1 MLEKAPKKDI
11 IFIIT
16 DSSYGDDDI
25 TCDSA
30 FDSCLRSN
38 QDQVIEVDIISER
51 TATKLKNDS
60 HDKAVETSLESCH
73 EYGLSNIRDKI
84 VTALFNKNTE
94 IVNIYTPYSLV
105 PNDSST
111 HQDLSESY
119 VSMEKK
125 VLQKSPWDRTIFFDK
140 INKPQDL
147 NGIKELQDLDGI
159 DELQDL
165 SHHDEDFD
173 LELSRREDSN
183 VKKNVVEFCLK
194 SLNAEKDDEDKK
206 KKNAVKI
213 YIDNK
218 PNNLLHFYSEYPDV
232 ICVFNDIKMGEEYN
246 KYALDLAIKA
256 ANLDSQE
263 EILKIKKT
271 LIKAALEFEELSSN
285 LGERVYNF
293 RESQDSAWKND
304 YDRDNFQAVK
314 NLLNEEQKQKVDTKF
329 NEAEAKRKL
338 YSVMGKASPIS
349 VESSDDVDDSVISLN
364 PGSPRRVGGES
375 AIGTFDW
382 GANYDKEAGASFSFT
397 PLAKNELPLRRHEPH
412 DTLVSR
418 KDNFIMRSNLAE
430 RKGGLLPNKPL
441 REAEDSSLR
450 VAAGARSMV
459 GSEPIAL
466 NPSQHQ
472 KVSATVEDP
481 SGSSVHDQ
489 NIGWQS
495 TLFTHLSIE
504 SSAKVARQLNFSEK
518 NSDFSV
524 TYENGIIKFKIK
536 SGLEDSGDNPATS
549 SSGVSKF
556 DYNKKPNEEEEKK
569 IINEFNEFN
578 EDKDINNYL
587 STEYT
592 KEVEKKNIL
601 KLLKE
606 ASNNTK
612 ATFPDANLDDNFFI
626 AVMRVASENR
636 GIANF
641 NNPQAF
647 EQALR
652 KFNPHLDTLKNNL
665 KENTLHQIAKF
676 FSAKFQKFSQDENYF
691 TPRTDSN
698 GKLIDIGRRLFRVCT
713 EENIDAF
720 QTMLTSNKMRNDDTL
735 RTSLESPG
743 LPSPVARSPSSSPTQ
758 AIVFQPSRTS
768 STSSQGAS

>member
-173 LELSRREDSN
+173 LELSGREDSN
-183 VKKNVVEFCLK
+183 VKIKVVEFFLK
-194 SLNAEKDDEDKK
+194 SLNDDEDKK

-213 YIDNK
+213 YIDNE
-218 PNNLLHFYSEYPDV
+218 PSNLLHFYIEHQDV

-256 ANLDSQE
+256 ANSNNEE
-263 EILKIKKT
+263 EILEIKRALIKDA
-271 LIKAALEFEELSSN
+271 LIKAALEFEELYSN
-285 LGERVYNF
+285 LGEGVYNF
-293 RESQDSAWKND
+293 HNSQDGARKND

-314 NLLNEEQKQKVDTKF
+314 NLLDEEQKQRVETKF
-329 NEAEAKRKL
+329 NEAEANRIL
-338 YSVMGKASPIS
+338 YSVMGKASPIGRANS
-349 VESSDDVDDSVISLN
+349 TVSQVSMIEQSSDS
-364 PGSPRRVGGES
+364 SPFLECEFGG
-375 AIGTFDW
+375 
-382 GANYDKEAGASFSFT
+382 GASLPTTHYYET
-397 PLAKNELPLRRHEPH
+397 PVDYAPQAVRLK
-412 DTLVSR
+412 
-418 KDNFIMRSNLAE
+418 
-430 RKGGLLPNKPL
+430 
-441 REAEDSSLR
+441 
-450 VAAGARSMV
+450 
-459 GSEPIAL
+459 PIAS
-466 NPSQHQ
+466 NSSQHQ

-489 NIGWQS
+489 DIGWQS
-495 TLFTHLSIE
+495 TLFKTDKPHLISE
-504 SSAKVARQLNFSEK
+504 SSAPVARQLDFSEK
-518 NSDFSV
+518 NSDFFV

-536 SGLEDSGDNPATS
+536 SGPEDSGENQASPNADVN
-549 SSGVSKF
+549 KF
-556 DYNKKPNEEEEKK
+556 DYNKKPNEEEEEK
-569 IINEFNEFN
+569 IINEFN

-641 NNPQAF
+641 DNPQAF
-647 EQALR
+647 ETA
-652 KFNPHLDTLKNNL
+652 LKNINP
-665 KENTLHQIAKF
+665 KFDATKYETEEGVTLHQIAKF

-720 QTMLTSNKMRNDDTL
+720 QKMLTSNEMRNDDTL

-743 LPSPVARSPSSSPTQ
+743 PQSPVARSPSSSPTQ

-768 STSSQGAS
+768 STSSQGAA